1 MSFTPRTSY
10 GNFGS
15 SQYMQYA
22 LARTGVAMPNCFTYA
37 TARISEIVGH
47 NQPLDRYKVSGASQ
61 LWNAYAPE
69 YTRSSIPVLGALA
82 IFSGGVA
89 PYYYGHVAVVE
100 GISDGKI
107 TISESSYKEF
117 NFRLNKMYQAPGSYY
132 PNGYNN
138 LRLCGYLIH
147 KELGGIKL
155 TNENGTYTLTAP
167 TNKRRD
173 SPVGLIAETLPTG
186 KKLTYT
192 NVTTFN
198 NMRYISWVE
207 KEPNGNQYRYFVYAP
222 LAQATSGYNEGQL
235 INEIGVATLT
245 QRVNKRRDTPTG
257 MVVETLPVGKKLPY
271 TNKWIGNGHRYI
283 SWVETEPNGNKY
295 RYFVAVS
302 GSEKYGVDRW
312 ATFGT
317 EEVKKEVQ
325 TPTTKSEID
334 ESNVKHWGVDLSEHN
349 IDSVDLSVYDFAIIR
364 ACYGENTDKK
374 LGQWIERLNGLKK
387 PYGLYVY
394 DYAISDDEAKAEA
407 QYTINIAKKYK
418 PELGVWLDMEDADGY
433 KKKRNAWTKER
444 AVQTCKI
451 VCKAIQDAGF
461 FTGIY
466 SSTWFFT
473 NWLNDSE
480 LNQYDKWVA
489 QWDKNDG
496 LYHSDTSS
504 TGSIHQYT
512 SIDSH
517 SGLAL
522 DKNAMYV
529 EFDHY
534 KAKSDEQKQ
543 PEEPKKDD
551 SKPNTSTDDNK
562 PKSDDKEPNKKDDSN
577 KEIDSW
583 IVKLIK
589 AIIKF
594 LNKKASDK

>member
-10 GNFGS
+10 GNFGNT
-15 SQYMQYA
+15 QWMAYA
-22 LARTGVAMPNCFTYA
+22 VARTGVAMPNCFTYA

-61 LWNAYAPE
+61 LWNAYASE
-69 YTRSSIPVLGALA
+69 FTRSSIPVLGALA

-100 GISDGKI
+100 GISGGKI
-107 TISESSYKEF
+107 VFSEASYQEF
-117 NFRLNKMYQAPGSYY
+117 NFRLNTMSQTPGSYY

-138 LRLCGYLIH
+138 LKLLGYLVH
-147 KELGGIKL
+147 KELGQEIKL
-155 TNENGTYTLTAP
+155 TNENGTYTLTVP

-173 SPVGLIAETLPTG
+173 SPNGIIAETLPVG

-198 NMRYISWVE
+198 NLRYISWVE

-222 LAQATSGYNEGQL
+222 INESTKSGYNESQL
-235 INEIGVATLT
+235 INEVGVATLT
-245 QRVNKRRDTPTG
+245 QNVNKRRDTPTG
-257 MVVETLPVGKKLPY
+257 MVVETLPFGKKLTY

-302 GSEKYGVDRW
+302 GSEKYGVDQW
-312 ATFGT
+312 ATFGGPST
-317 EEVKKEVQ
+317 DTPAPQ

-349 IDSVDLSVYDFAIIR
+349 IDSIDLSVYDFAIIR
-364 ACYGENTDKK
+364 CCYGENTDKK
-374 LGQWIERLNGLKK
+374 LDQWIERMNGLKK

-394 DYAISDDEAKAEA
+394 DYAINDEEAKAEA
-407 QYTINIAKKYK
+407 QYTINLAKKYK
-418 PELGVWLDMEDADGY
+418 PELGVWLDMEDADEY

-451 VCKAIQDAGF
+451 ACKAIKDAGF
-461 FTGIY
+461 YTGIY
-466 SSTWFFT
+466 SSTWFFE
-473 NWLNDSE
+473 NWFNDSE

-489 QWDKNDG
+489 KWDKNDG

-504 TGSIHQYT
+504 IGSIHQYT

-517 SGLAL
+517 SGLSL

-529 EFDHY
+529 DFDHY
-534 KAKSDEQKQ
+534 K
-543 PEEPKKDD
+543 
-551 SKPNTSTDDNK
+551 SK
-562 PKSDDKEPNKKDDSN
+562 
-577 KEIDSW
+577 
-583 IVKLIK
+583 IVKNPQNETGNVQKGESNESDIKELNGLIGTL
-589 AIIKF
+589 IG
-594 LNKKASDK
+594 LLKKLLSIFGKSGD